1 MADTNFEIYYR
12 KKGSDRWMMD
22 SRYGTTSK
30 QEALDDAKELERQPD
45 IDAVR
50 VVREIH
56 DQESGNT
63 RDTVIYTSSK
73 LKNKGG
79 GGDGGPKRG
88 HDDDDDD
95 DGPSPPPPR
104 RAAPMRAAPVAAASA
119 ADEDE
124 DEEEEA
130 PKKSWFKRGTKAAAA
145 DGEAAT
151 PVAGSN
157 STRGYKV
164 VGKFIMIVFVSFG
177 IATATT
183 VIYQNFLI

>member
-30 QEALDDAKELERQPD
+30 QAALDDAKELERQPD

-73 LKNKGG
+73 LKKGG
-79 GGDGGPKRG
+79 ADAGPKRG

-95 DGPSPPPPR
+95 DGPAPPPR
-104 RAAPMRAAPVAAASA
+104 RPTPVRAAPVAAAA
-119 ADEDE
+119 ADDEE
-124 DEEEEA
+124 DEEEEDA
-130 PKKSWFKRGTKAAAA
+130 PKKSWFKRKAAPEGGESKAA
-145 DGEAAT
+145 
-151 PVAGSN
+151 VAGASG
-157 STRGYKV
+157 TRGYKV
-164 VGKFIMIVFVSFG
+164 VGKFIVIVFVSFG

>member
-73 LKNKGG
+73 LKNKSGP
-79 GGDGGPKRG
+79 DAGPKRG

-95 DGPSPPPPR
+95 GPAPAPR
-104 RAAPMRAAPVAAASA
+104 RAAPMRAAPVAAAA
-119 ADEDE
+119 ADDDGE
-124 DEEEEA
+124 EEEEA
-130 PKKSWFKRGTKAAAA
+130 PKKSWFKRGAKPAAAG
-145 DGEAAT
+145 GEQGRAA
-151 PVAGSN
+151 AGPSG
-157 STRGYKV
+157 TRGYKV
-164 VGKFIMIVFVSFG
+164 VGKFIVIVFVSFG
-177 IATATT
+177 IATVTT
-183 VIYQNFLI
+183 LIYQNFLI

>member
-79 GGDGGPKRG
+79 GGDAGPKRG

-95 DGPSPPPPR
+95 GPAPPR
-104 RAAPMRAAPVAAASA
+104 RAAPMRLSPVAAAA
-119 ADEDE
+119 TTDDDEEDE
-124 DEEEEA
+124 DEA
-130 PKKSWFKRGTKAAAA
+130 PKKSWFKRKATGGGEGE
-145 DGEAAT
+145 DGDKAPAKISGFR
-151 PVAGSN
+151 A
-157 STRGYKV
+157 YMV
-164 VGKFIMIVFVSFG
+164 VMKMVILVFVSFG

-183 VIYQNFLI
+183 LIYERFLA